1 MRIYLSL
8 LIIFFASLPNQL
20 FALTDEAVEGITE
33 RLESSTTDEL
43 IERREKILSDL
54 DSDSEDIDKKSL
66 LLELSIIEQL
76 LILAGVIIADG
87 ITDETTTP
95 PDTVFPIITI
105 LGDNPATVELGSS
118 YTDAGATLMVAR
130 LYLLLYGWYT
140 AIGTYTITYSA
151 SDAAGNTS
159 TATRTVNVLIQQLLY
174 FQ

>member
-20 FALTDEAVEGITE
+20 FALTDEAVEEITE

-43 IERREKILSDL
+43 IERREKILTDL

-76 LILAGVIIADG
+76 LILAGVIIADD

-95 PDTVFPIITI
+95 PDTVFPAI
-105 LGDNPATVELGSS
+105 LPIAVSLFPLLAYPAP
-118 YTDAGATLMVAR
+118 
-130 LYLLLYGWYT
+130 
-140 AIGTYTITYSA
+140 
-151 SDAAGNTS
+151 
-159 TATRTVNVLIQQLLY
+159 
-174 FQ
+174 

>member
-20 FALTDEAVEGITE
+20 FALTDEAVEEITE

-43 IERREKILSDL
+43 IERREKILTDL

-76 LILAGVIIADG
+76 LILAGVIIADD

-118 YTDAGATLMVAR
+118 YTDAGATSDGGETVS
-130 LYLLLYGWYT
+130 T
-140 AIGTYTITYSA
+140 SGTVDTYCLPVSWL
-151 SDAAGNTS
+151 S
-159 TATRTVNVLIQQLLY
+159 
-174 FQ
+174 